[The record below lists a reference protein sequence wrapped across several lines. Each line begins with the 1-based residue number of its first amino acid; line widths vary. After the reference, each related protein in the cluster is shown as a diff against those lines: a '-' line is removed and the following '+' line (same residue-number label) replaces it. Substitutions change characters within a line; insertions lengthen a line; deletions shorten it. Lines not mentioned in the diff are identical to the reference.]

1 MSTAPAAAG
10 TLAEQDRRLADGVLQ
25 RVAQDLAMI
34 TDREIEVQTGDV
46 ARADKR
52 AEGRGRIHISFKLGI
67 QAGDKVLHGALIVP
81 LPDAI
86 SLAGYLRMVPDEGVK
101 ARRGATS
108 LDAPTK
114 DALMEVGNFVG
125 GAFDA
130 ALRDLGHEGLRV
142 RSEGCQGVKANV
154 RPAFRYED
162 GAPLL
167 VARAQCRIHNW
178 PQFEAVLMVP
188 PLS

>member
-1 MSTAPAAAG
+1 MSTASTSAG
-10 TLAEQDRRLADGVLQ
+10 TLADQDRRLVDGVLQ

-34 TDREIEVQTGDV
+34 TDREIEVQTGEV

-52 AEGRGRIHISFKLGI
+52 TDGRGRIHISFKLGI
-67 QAGDKVLHGALIVP
+67 QAGDKVLHGALLLP

-86 SLAGYLRMVPDEGVK
+86 SLAGYLMMVPDEGVK

-154 RPAFRYED
+154 RPAFRYEE
-162 GAPLL
+162 GAPLV